1 MIYEQIDYT
10 IKNTHEGHC
19 YCGVSGCES
28 LKKIAYTYSSLLLQM
43 RNWMDVGSQMRV
55 KCSISQGSF
64 PLLSVT
70 AATHIFFSGVEIY
83 QAWKK
88 SLIPAVPWPF
98 YIQTYMVPGEKKRKN
113 LFSQYMSF
121 CLTRNSYKHCDLLIL
136 EANSILGS
144 PHSHQGK
151 QAEPRPMCLDQDFF
165 FSFITPQKSVSLESP
180 LGKIFHYAD
189 RHFTVNMA

>member
-1 MIYEQIDYT
+1 MIYEQIDYS

-98 YIQTYMVPGEKKRKN
+98 YIQTYMVPGGKKKKK
-113 LFSQYMSF
+113 LIFPVYEF
-121 CLTRNSYKHCDLLIL
+121 LLNK
-136 EANSILGS
+136 E
-144 PHSHQGK
+144 
-151 QAEPRPMCLDQDFF
+151 
-165 FSFITPQKSVSLESP
+165 
-180 LGKIFHYAD
+180 
-189 RHFTVNMA
+189 